1 MQTEVYSIE
10 FDDGTVVWLPAESWY
25 QVVRT
30 GLRECGYL
38 KNRELRYMSMSAGS
52 PSGSRGRE
60 SRTVVRKEHFPHS
73 VAKAVV
79 NVAKARNLEHEEK
92 YIKV

>member
-1 MQTEVYSIE
+1 MQTEVYSVE
-10 FDDGTVVWLPAESWY
+10 LDDGTVVWLPAESWY

-60 SRTVVRKEHFPHS
+60 SRNGCGGRNTFLILWQSSLQMWRRQEIWNMRKS
-73 VAKAVV
+73 
-79 NVAKARNLEHEEK
+79 
-92 YIKV
+92 I

>member
-1 MQTEVYSIE
+1 MQTEVYSVE
-10 FDDGTVVWLPAESWY
+10 LDDGTVVWLPAESWY

-38 KNRELRYMSMSAGS
+38 KNRELRCMSMSAGS

-60 SRTVVRKEHFPHS
+60 SR
-73 VAKAVV
+73 
-79 NVAKARNLEHEEK
+79 NGCEEGTLSSFCGK
-92 YIKV
+92 GRCKCGEGKKSGT